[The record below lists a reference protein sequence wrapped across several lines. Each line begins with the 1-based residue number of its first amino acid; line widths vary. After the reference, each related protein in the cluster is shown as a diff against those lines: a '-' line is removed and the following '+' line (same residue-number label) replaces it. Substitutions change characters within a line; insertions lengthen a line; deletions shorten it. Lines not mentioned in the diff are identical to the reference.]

1 MHLTFL
7 FSLFINLMTTLPPT
21 HSFLMTMPTNYCF
34 VDNISI
40 CNSLEAI
47 FYSYGIMMTQATWE
61 SPLPSTVMTIIPV
74 TDDPN
79 SVHQDTSR
87 LSVRGGE
94 GKPRGE
100 HCVNQPIYIHSLV
113 LKYKRKPFSSPDS
126 TRSYSD
132 QFIPM

>member
-1 MHLTFL
+1 MSTQQLFTNISTTFNYSGQISSPKNHIAHASPFP
-7 FSLFINLMTTLPPT
+7 FSLFSNNHSPTNPP
-21 HSFLMTMPTNYCF
+21 SLMTMSTNYCF

-79 SVHQDTSR
+79 SVH
-87 LSVRGGE
+87 
-94 GKPRGE
+94 
-100 HCVNQPIYIHSLV
+100 
-113 LKYKRKPFSSPDS
+113 
-126 TRSYSD
+126 
-132 QFIPM
+132 